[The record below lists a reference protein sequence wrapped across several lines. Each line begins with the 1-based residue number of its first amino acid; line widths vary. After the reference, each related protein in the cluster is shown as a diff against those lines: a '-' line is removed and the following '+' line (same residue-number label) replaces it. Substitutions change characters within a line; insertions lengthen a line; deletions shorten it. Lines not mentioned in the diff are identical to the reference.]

1 MESKTYLNPQAYL
14 NIAFYRF
21 VELSNLPELKQA
33 LKKRAVEMEIR
44 GSILLSPEGINGFL
58 AGEEPNVRAFFA
70 ELKNRPQFQVLEAK
84 ESFSSH
90 LPFKRMLVKLKKE
103 IITMG
108 MPDIH
113 PALDTGSRLEAKE
126 LKKWLD
132 EQRDLVLIDTRNT
145 YEVEQGTFNTA
156 VHYDIETFKQF
167 PAELEKRVD
176 ELRDKTVVMFCTGG
190 IRCEKSTALA
200 KKMGIEKVF
209 QLEGGI
215 LKYFEEV
222 GSAHY
227 KGDCFVFDG
236 REAVDADLA
245 GTVDRDAQKRIGV
258 IELFGE
264 SGSVETEIVRSVLE
278 WKHLPYTFREE
289 KRGRPSEAL
298 LKISSQA
305 QTPMLTHNGAP
316 FARFP
321 IIVEYLDEEFEKIP
335 LRSEEPARRARI
347 RYWMD
352 WIRETSQTAIANS
365 DSEGLNREFR
375 YLQTSLERRPFLV
388 SDKVTLADFAVYHYV
403 DYLMRRAL
411 FTMKTDQFPKLMKW
425 HQKMAEYTAH
435 RSEKAG

>member
-1 MESKTYLNPQAYL
+1 VESKTYLNPQAYL

-21 VELSNLPELKQA
+21 VELSNLPELKQE

-70 ELKNRPQFQVLEAK
+70 ELKTRPPFQVLEAK

-108 MPDIH
+108 MPDIY

-156 VHYDIETFKQF
+156 VHYNIETFKQF

-176 ELRDKTVVMFCTGG
+176 ELKDKTVVMFCTGG

-245 GTVDRDAQKRIGV
+245 GTVDRDAQKRIGK

-264 SGSVETEIVRSVLE
+264 SGSVETE
-278 WKHLPYTFREE
+278 
-289 KRGRPSEAL
+289 
-298 LKISSQA
+298 
-305 QTPMLTHNGAP
+305 TPMLTHNGAP

-352 WIRETSQTAIANS
+352 WIRETAQTAIANS
-365 DSEGLNREFR
+365 DSDGLNREFR

-411 FTMKTDQFPKLMKW
+411 FKMKTDQFPKLMKW
-425 HQKMAEYTAH
+425 HQKMAGYTAN
-435 RSEKAG
+435 RSAQAG